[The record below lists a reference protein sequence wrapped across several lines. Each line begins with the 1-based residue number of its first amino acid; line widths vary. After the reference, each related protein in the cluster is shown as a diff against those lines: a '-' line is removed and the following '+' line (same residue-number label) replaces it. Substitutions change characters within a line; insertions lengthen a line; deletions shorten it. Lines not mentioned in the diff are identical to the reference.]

1 MRKPWISTAALVLG
15 VTLLVSAAVA
25 GTARG
30 GSTQASGT
38 SAKTG
43 GTMRI
48 NLSDTDFDYLDPA
61 LEFSDWSG
69 MMTALCNYR
78 LMTFADK
85 SGAEGAIPVPEAAAG
100 PPVVSNG
107 GKTYT
112 FTIRKDASSFNTG
125 EKVTAQSFADAINR
139 VLNPAMQSPG
149 APFVKDIVG
158 AEAVLAGKAAKASG
172 VKVSGNKL
180 SITLTSPAADL
191 VARLAMQ
198 FFSAI
203 PKNMPID
210 PQGVEEPAGAGP
222 YYPKSWVKN
231 RQAEFVRNP
240 NYKGNRPHYLDRF
253 IVTLNTDSAQS
264 VLQVKSGQID
274 YDIGGPPPEAKAS
287 LAPLLNKQ
295 FFNNA
300 VVSTTYMAL
309 NNQSPLF
316 KNVAAR
322 KAVNYAIDR
331 PALLRAFGFLGGKR
345 DDQLLAPGL
354 PGYRD
359 VSIYPIKGA
368 APATAKK
375 LWPSGGNASLYVRGR
390 PYQLVQGQI
399 IQYNLKQIGINVDLQ
414 QFATAVFYAKV
425 GTRSEKFDMA
435 LAAWGWDYPDP
446 DDFIDILLK
455 GKNIHETNN
464 NNTAYFN
471 NAAMDKKMEQANSL
485 TGDPRYK
492 AYADL
497 DVEITKKFAPYAS
510 MYHATVPSFFSARMD
525 PKCYVFQLIIGRPAL
540 NALCIK

>member
-1 MRKPWISTAALVLG
+1 MRKPWISTAALVMG
-15 VTLLVSAAVA
+15 VTLLIAAAAA
-25 GTARG
+25 GTASG
-30 GSTQASGT
+30 GSAQSAGT
-38 SAKTG
+38 NAKTG

-48 NLSDTDFDYLDPA
+48 NLSDSDFDYLDPA
-61 LEFSDWSG
+61 LEFLDSAG

-78 LMTFADK
+78 LMTFEDK
-85 SGAEGAIPVPEAAAG
+85 PGAQGAIPVPEAAAG

-112 FTIRKDASSFNTG
+112 FTIKKDVSSFNTG

-172 VKVSGNKL
+172 IKASGNKL
-180 SITLTSPAADL
+180 TITLTSPAPDL
-191 VARLAMQ
+191 VARVAMQ

-240 NYKGNRPHYLDRF
+240 NYKGNRPHNIDRF
-253 IVTLNTDSAQS
+253 LVTLNTDSAQS

-274 YDIGGPPPEAKAS
+274 FDIGGPPPESKAS
-287 LAPLLNKQ
+287 LAPLLGKQ
-295 FFNNA
+295 FFNDA
-300 VVSTTYMAL
+300 VVSTSYIAL

-345 DDQLLAPGL
+345 DDQTLAPGL

-375 LWPSGGNASLYVRGR
+375 LWPSGGSGLLLVRGR

-399 IQYNLKQIGINVDLQ
+399 VQYNLKQIGINLNVQAFD
-414 QFATAVFYAKV
+414 TAVFYAKV
-425 GTRSEKFDMA
+425 GTKSEKFDAAMG
-435 LAAWGWDYPDP
+435 AWGWDYPDP

-464 NNTAYFN
+464 NNHAYFN
-471 NAAMDKKMEQANSL
+471 NPAMDKKMEQANSL

-492 AYADL
+492 AYGDL
-497 DVEITKKFAPYAS
+497 DIEITKKFAPYAN
-510 MYHATVPSFFSARMD
+510 MYHATIPSFFSARMD
-525 PKCYVFQLIIGRPAL
+525 PKCYVFQVILGRPAL
-540 NALCIK
+540 NAACIK

>member
-1 MRKPWISTAALVLG
+1 MALGLA
-15 VTLLVSAAVA
+15 LLASAVIA
-25 GTARG
+25 GTAA
-30 GSTQASGT
+30 GSSGT
-38 SAKTG
+38 SAAKTG
-43 GTMRI
+43 GTMKI
-48 NLSDTDFDYLDPA
+48 NLSDSDFDYLDPA
-61 LEFSDWSG
+61 LEFLDSAG

-85 SGAEGAIPVPEAAAG
+85 AGAEGALPVPEAAAG
-100 PPVVSNG
+100 PPVVTNG
-107 GKTYT
+107 GKTYV
-112 FTIRKDASSFNTG
+112 FTIKKDVSSFNTG

-158 AEAVLAGKAAKASG
+158 AEDVLAGKAAKASG
-172 VKVSGNKL
+172 IKVAGNKL
-180 SITLTSPAADL
+180 SITLTGPAPDF
-191 VARLAMQ
+191 VARIAMQ

-222 YYPKSWVKN
+222 YYVKSWEKN

-240 NYKGNRPHYLDRF
+240 NYKGNRPRNIDRF
-253 IVTLNTDSAQS
+253 VVTLNTDSAQS

-300 VVSTTYMAL
+300 QVTTSYLAL

-316 KNVAAR
+316 SNVNAR
-322 KAVNYAIDR
+322 KAVNYAVDR

-345 DDQLLAPGL
+345 DDQTLAPGL

-368 APATAKK
+368 NPTFAKK
-375 LWPSGGNASLYVRGR
+375 LWPNGGSASLYVRGR

-399 IQYNLKQIGINVDLQ
+399 VQYNLKQIGINVDLQ
-414 QFATAVFYAKV
+414 QFATSVFYAKV
-425 GTRSEKFDMA
+425 GTKSEKFDMA
-435 LAAWGWDYPDP
+435 MAAWGWDYPDP

-455 GKNIHETNN
+455 GSNIHETNN
-464 NNTAYFN
+464 NNHAYFN
-471 NAAMDKKMEQANSL
+471 NAAMDKKMEQANAL

-492 AYADL
+492 AYGNL
-497 DVEITKKFAPYAS
+497 DIEITKKFAPYANL
-510 MYHATVPSFFSARMD
+510 YHATLPSFFSARMD
-525 PKCYVFQLIIGRPAL
+525 PKCFVFQVILGRPAL
-540 NALCIK
+540 NAECIK